1 MDVGLRC
8 QCKQDQYS
16 TSLKPVNVKAVLGTH
31 ADVLFQADFLILT
44 LPAHSTPPWA
54 ILCQLLDLF
63 LGLLDQYMRSN
74 WLIPKSARVKTRLR
88 GAPKPLSKVVSG
100 N

>member
-74 WLIPKSARVKTRLR
+74 WLIQKSAWDKTRLR
-88 GAPKPLSKVVSG
+88 GAPKPFSKDLSG